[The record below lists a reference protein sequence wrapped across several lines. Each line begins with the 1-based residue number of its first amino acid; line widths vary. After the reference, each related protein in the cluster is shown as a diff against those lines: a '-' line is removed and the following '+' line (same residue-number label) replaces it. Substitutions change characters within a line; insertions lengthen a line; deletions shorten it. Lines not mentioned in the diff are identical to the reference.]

1 MRAVIASQFVFE
13 PHHPTITFDESTYGI
28 YKQLIVNLCLML
40 DMLHSVSRTLARHLL
55 VIIQNTKGA
64 AIVDGAPFVYI
75 RV

>member
-1 MRAVIASQFVFE
+1 
-13 PHHPTITFDESTYGI
+13 
-28 YKQLIVNLCLML
+28 ML